1 MKSMKKQT
9 ATKKLP
15 SLRVVFDREEDGR
28 WIAEVPKLP
37 GVLSY
42 GKTKHEAQRRVSAI
56 ALRTLA
62 DTVEQGGTLTR
73 ISPLFDYEMASR

>member
-1 MKSMKKQT
+1 MDMKKRTQKT
-9 ATKKLP
+9 AS

-42 GKTKHEAQRRVSAI
+42 GKTKQEAQRRVSAI

-73 ISPLFDYEMASR
+73 ISSLFDYEMAGR

>member
-1 MKSMKKQT
+1 MKKTTRTISSFQ
-9 ATKKLP
+9 
-15 SLRVVFDREEDGR
+15 VVFDREEDGR

-42 GKTKHEAQRRVSAI
+42 GRTKQEAQRRVSAI

-62 DTVEQGGTLTR
+62 DTVEQGGAMTR
-73 ISPLFDYEMASR
+73 LSSLFDYGMAGR

>member
-1 MKSMKKQT
+1 MKKT
-9 ATKKLP
+9 ARKSVP
-15 SLRVVFDREEDGR
+15 SLQVVFDREVDGR

-42 GKTKHEAQRRVSAI
+42 GKTKQEAQRRVSAV

-62 DTVEQGGTLTR
+62 DTVEQGGRMTAV
-73 ISPLFDYEMASR
+73 SPLFDYGMAGR